1 MKRSN
6 SFLTSYQLKLPLE
19 KTIPVLKSRLSES
32 MNFINMFDQAS
43 IHGTGL
49 EVDLAVEHKIAMC

>member
-1 MKRSN
+1 MFIEN
-6 SFLTSYQLKLPLE
+6 HPLE

-49 EVDLAVEHKIAMC
+49 GVDLAVEHKIAMC